1 MTCIGKDLEKAKEK
15 LLLGGVISF
24 PTETVMG
31 LGIVYDN
38 YDAYNRLNK
47 LKGKREDKPYTMMLS
62 SVEEIEQYAYVDE
75 SAKKVINAFLPGPL
89 TILLR
94 AKENVP
100 VYVTHDTGVIGIRV
114 PNFPILN
121 ELLDLVKKPLL
132 VPSANPSNL
141 PPAVTVAQV
150 CIYFS
155 DTLDY
160 IVNNDSQNELPSTIV
175 DMSKKDVKVLREG
188 KIKIEEIL
196 KIIGD

>member
-1 MTCIGKDLEKAKEK
+1 MTSIGKDLEKAKEK

-38 YDAYNRLNK
+38 YDAYSRLNK

-62 SVEEIEQYAYVDE
+62 SVEEIEQYAYVDDA
-75 SAKKVINAFLPGPL
+75 AKKVINAFLPGPL
-89 TILLR
+89 TILLK

-141 PPAVTVAQV
+141 VPAVTVAQV
-150 CIYFS
+150 CIYFN
-155 DTLDY
+155 DTLEY